1 MRLASRAVSV
11 LAGIILGGV
20 LLAATA
26 PLPAA
31 ETPRHP
37 NILRLALAGDPETLD
52 PAGMANAVDILLVPL
67 FYQPLLDVTNGTNLV
82 PCAARSCSNFDQR
95 IFTLQL
101 RPDVMFSNG
110 RAVVA
115 GDYVYALE
123 RVLDTNTAAIM
134 QPYFL
139 GIRGAKAFVA
149 GQTNHVAGLRAPA
162 PDTLVI
168 ELERGDPTFPY
179 LLASQV
185 AVAVP
190 REEVERLGQTFY
202 IRPVGDGPYLVEK
215 WSRGLRLRLSRN
227 PYYHGPEPQ
236 HLDGVDLLIGI
247 DETTGLMMFER
258 GELDIADI
266 TGIGIPF
273 PSFRLLSND
282 PHWRGLIERETLFG
296 TRCLVLNT
304 EIPPLDNVLVRRAIN
319 HALDRDRRM
328 HVAQGYYSHAEG
340 AMPPVLPGY
349 NPLLR
354 GYDYNP
360 DKARELLRQSG
371 LALPLHTQLWC
382 STSED
387 VRAQCEGF
395 QWDLHQVGIEVEL
408 KQATMAEVFEA
419 AGERGRVPMYVSGW
433 FVTIPDPV
441 DMLGTQFDGRAI
453 TNANTMNSAFYSN
466 SVVNQLLDQGAA
478 ELDFP
483 KRFAVYQQ
491 AEELIVRDAPWAFLG
506 HGNLYAL
513 RQPWLKGPLMEPL
526 WWYRFD
532 RVWIER

>member
-1 MRLASRAVSV
+1 MR
-11 LAGIILGGV
+11 
-20 LLAATA
+20 
-26 PLPAA
+26 
-31 ETPRHP
+31 
-37 NILRLALAGDPETLD
+37 
-52 PAGMANAVDILLVPL
+52 
-67 FYQPLLDVTNGTNLV
+67 
-82 PCAARSCSNFDQR
+82 
-95 IFTLQL
+95 
-101 RPDVMFSNG
+101 FSNG

-123 RVLDTNTAAIM
+123 RVLDTNTAAMM

-149 GQTNHVAGLRAPA
+149 GQTNHVAGLRAPT

-179 LLASQV
+179 LLASFEGAAQ
-185 AVAVP
+185 P
-190 REEVERLGQTFY
+190 REEVERLGRTFS

-215 WSRGLRLRLSRN
+215 WSRGVHLRFTRN

-236 HLDGVDLLIGI
+236 HLGGVDVMIGG
-247 DETTGLMMFER
+247 DETTHLMMFER
-258 GELDIADI
+258 GELDIANI
-266 TGIGIPF
+266 TFIGIPQ
-273 PSFRLLSND
+273 PSFRRLSND
-282 PHWRGLIERETLFG
+282 PHWRGLIERESEFSTYGLI
-296 TRCLVLNT
+296 LNT
-304 EIPPLDNVLVRRAIN
+304 EMPPLDNVLVRRAIN

-328 HVAQGYYSHAEG
+328 HVAQGYYGHAEG
-340 AMPPVLPGY
+340 AIPPILPGY

-371 LALPLHTQLWC
+371 LPLPLHTQLWYW
-382 STSED
+382 TSED
-387 VRAQCEGF
+387 VRAACEGF

-408 KQATMAEVFEA
+408 KQVTMAELFDEA
-419 AGERGRVPMYVSGW
+419 GKRTNVPMSFYGW
-433 FVTIPDPV
+433 SVTIPDPV

-453 TNANTMNSAFYSN
+453 TNANTMNFAFYSN

-478 ELDFP
+478 EVDLP

-491 AEELIVRDAPWAFLG
+491 AEELIVADAPWAFLG
-506 HGNLYAL
+506 HPNLYAL

-526 WWYRFD
+526 WGYRLD